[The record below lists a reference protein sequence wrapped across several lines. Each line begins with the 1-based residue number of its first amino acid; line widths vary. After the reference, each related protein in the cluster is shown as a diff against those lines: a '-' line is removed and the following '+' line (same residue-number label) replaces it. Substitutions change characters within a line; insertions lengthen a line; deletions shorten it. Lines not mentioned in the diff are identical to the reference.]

1 MGDSLSRWGGRGG
14 SMSGKER
21 VTNKLSKTLGNS
33 FIYLLYII
41 HLIKDPLLKACVA
54 AHLTLI

>member
-1 MGDSLSRWGGRGG
+1 MGQFVKVGGRGG

-21 VTNKLSKTLGNS
+21 VTNKLSKMLGNS

-41 HLIKDPLLKACVA
+41 HLIKDPLL
-54 AHLTLI
+54 